1 MHVPRVRT
9 GLPRSVKVNDEEAH
23 AWRDPLSRGSSGN
36 GQRGGRVQPKHQRRK
51 APWHRKHAT

>member
-36 GQRGGRVQPKHQRRK
+36 GQRGGRVQPQHQRRK
-51 APWHRKHAT
+51 AP